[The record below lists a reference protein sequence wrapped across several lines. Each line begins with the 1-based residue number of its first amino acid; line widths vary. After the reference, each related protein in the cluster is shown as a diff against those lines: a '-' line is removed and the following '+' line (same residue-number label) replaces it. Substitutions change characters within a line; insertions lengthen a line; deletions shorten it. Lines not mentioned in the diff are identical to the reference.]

1 MDNHITLLEGE
12 RTFQLLPLNLEFQ
25 GIGLINP
32 VDPIPFP
39 NPAPES
45 EPEQVPSPDFTP
57 EEPTPEPGN
66 QPKPDLVPELDPIP
80 SPS

>member
-1 MDNHITLLEGE
+1 MDNYITLLESE
-12 RTFQLLPLNLEFQ
+12 RMFQLLPLNLGFK
-25 GIGLINP
+25 GIVLINP

-39 NPAPES
+39 KPAPES